1 MHYGAALSR
10 CGHSFSAE
18 YEKHIPIDYV
28 IETCKLPTK
37 VIIHVDD
44 GIINLQTVLAAD
56 FPQHVIG
63 MYFPTIDGTIIGEEP
78 NADGAFDY
86 LYSPRENIQSI
97 GLESCGAGT
106 EDEPFRSKAEADRFQ
121 KATGKRYKKG
131 DPVHYR
137 FKKAVETHW
146 KWYHYTDVA
155 QTVYVCSLMPSASSL
170 ISSM

>member
-1 MHYGAALSR
+1 MAPPCH
-10 CGHSFSAE
+10 
-18 YEKHIPIDYV
+18 D
-28 IETCKLPTK
+28 
-37 VIIHVDD
+37 
-44 GIINLQTVLAAD
+44 LQTVLAAD

-146 KWYHYTDVA
+146 KWYHYTDVT